1 MKTDEK
7 TVYAIIIVALV
18 VSAIALALLAP
29 PAPACMNTGHE
40 YMCNQSN
47 YKESDK

>member
-1 MKTDEK
+1 MKIEEK
-7 TVYAIIIVALV
+7 TAYAIMIIICVILAV
-18 VSAIALALLAP
+18 TLALLSP